1 MPWERMAVRRSQPIR
16 LQTGHPFDPLSGGFF
31 FRPLGAKKPKPQDPF
46 IARLAR
52 KPARQQ
58 MKVKL

>member
-1 MPWERMAVRRSQPIR
+1 
-16 LQTGHPFDPLSGGFF
+16 LSGGFF
-31 FRPLGAKKPKPQDPF
+31 FRSLDANKPKRQDPF

>member
-1 MPWERMAVRRSQPIR
+1 LA
-16 LQTGHPFDPLSGGFF
+16 GGFF
-31 FRPLGAKKPKPQDPF
+31 FRSLGAKKPKRQDPF